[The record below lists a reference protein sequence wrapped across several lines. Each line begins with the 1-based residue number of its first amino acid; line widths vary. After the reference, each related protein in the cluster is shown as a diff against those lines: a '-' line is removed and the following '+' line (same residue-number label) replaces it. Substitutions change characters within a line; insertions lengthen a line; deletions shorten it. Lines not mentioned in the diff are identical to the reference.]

1 MSAEL
6 DWSFFID
13 QAWPGLSAAWG
24 DNFQGL
30 WDRYFTTPNLG
41 RMLTVS
47 LWQTFY
53 MVTVSSVL
61 TALLGIPLGVLLV
74 TTRKGHILGDVWR
87 LNSVLGAIINATR
100 SVPFIIF
107 VVAVIPLT
115 RALVGTSIGPT
126 AVIVPLTLAAIALM
140 ARLAESALLEVP
152 HGVIEAAQAAGAS
165 SGQIIWH
172 VLLPEARPGLVQAVT
187 VMIITLIGYSAMAGA
202 VGGGGLGDLAVR
214 FGYQRYMADVML
226 STVIILIV
234 VVQGIQSGGDTV
246 ARKVNRR

>member
-1 MSAEL
+1 MISPSDLSAL
-6 DWSFFID
+6 LD
-13 QAWPGLSAAWG
+13 QAALSAAWG
-24 DNFQGL
+24 DGLQGWL
-30 WDRYFTTPNLG
+30 NQFFTTPNLS
-41 RMLTVS
+41 RMLLIS

-53 MVTVSSVL
+53 MVAISSLL

-74 TTRKGHILGDVWR
+74 ATRKGHILGQAWQI
-87 LNSVLGAIINATR
+87 NSVLGALINATR

-140 ARLAESALLEVP
+140 ARLAESAILEVP
-152 HGVIEAAQAAGAS
+152 HGVIEAAQSAGA
-165 SGQIIWH
+165 GPWQIIWH
-172 VLLPEARPGLVQAVT
+172 VLLPEARPGLIQAVT
-187 VMIITLIGYSAMAGA
+187 VMVITLIGYSAMAGA

-226 STVIILIV
+226 ATVVILII
-234 VVQGIQSGGDTV
+234 VVQGIQSAGD
-246 ARKVNRR
+246 AMAKKVNRR